1 MKPVMLLM
9 LAGIAAAAQT
19 DEFTNQLAEAARV
32 ASVMVDGDVC
42 QRIVTPRA
50 LEYMFRQDPRDRWVD
65 ADNYDVDDQSF
76 TSVKKTL
83 IRVTR
88 LISFPADANLW
99 MPIPGHPDRIQ
110 VVIRQVNEMSQF
122 WPWAALQQPMIPEMK
137 SVLDSGRILTVSK
150 KPGWVSV
157 LAPVSDSVGDVVGVI
172 EVASQRNRDP
182 HENVK

>member
-1 MKPVMLLM
+1 MKPLILVLV
-9 LAGIAAAAQT
+9 AALTVAAQT
-19 DEFTNQLAEAARV
+19 DDFTKQLAEVARV
-32 ASVMVDGDVC
+32 ATVMVDGDVC

-76 TSVKKTL
+76 TSVKKAL
-83 IRVTR
+83 MRVTR
-88 LISFPADANLW
+88 LVSFPADANLW
-99 MPIPGHPDRIQ
+99 MPIPGHPDRIH

-137 SVLDSGRILTVSK
+137 TVLDSGRILTVSK

-157 LAPVSDSVGDVVGVI
+157 LAPVSNSVGDVIGVV

>member
-1 MKPVMLLM
+1 MKPAMLLM
-9 LAGIAAAAQT
+9 LAAIAAAAQT

-122 WPWAALQQPMIPEMK
+122 WQWGQLRQSTPAPMREVLETGRRVIVTLRPEF
-137 SVLDSGRILTVSK
+137 
-150 KPGWVSV
+150 VSV
-157 LAPVSDSVGDVVGVI
+157 LAPVRNSLGDIVGIAEVVMRI
-172 EVASQRNRDP
+172 HPDP
-182 HENVK
+182 RENVK